1 MGAFWRDLI
10 YGGRML
16 RRNPG
21 FAAVAILT
29 LAIGIGANAVIFS
42 VVNGVLLRP
51 LPFPDSQRIV
61 TLWESDANRGVVHGT
76 ASAAEFLD
84 WRDMN
89 HSFQDLSGWRALY
102 FTITGNGEPEQVW
115 GSQVSGNFFGMLQVS
130 PYLGRD
136 FSAEDEQRGHEQVVI
151 LSYALWQRHYG
162 GDTGIIGRTI
172 NLDDMPFVVI
182 GILPRN
188 FTLYGTIPEFEI
200 WKPFAFDRAQLD
212 RENHELVVFGR
223 LREKATLQQAQTEME
238 TILAQLKRQY
248 PAFDQKNGIRVVGF
262 HDELVKPVRP
272 GLLLLLAAV
281 GFVLLIA
288 CANMANL
295 MLARASLRE
304 REIAIRASLGAGRRR
319 ILAQMLTE
327 SLLLALIGAVV
338 GIALAY
344 FGLDVLR
351 IVMPPSA
358 GRGQIP
364 HLDWIRIDGR
374 VIGFAFLISLFT
386 AVIFGL
392 APAIQVARAKLYES
406 LKEGSRGSTG
416 GRRRHL
422 VRSVLIVSEVAFSL
436 LLLVGAGLL
445 VRSFA
450 LMMAENLGF
459 NPSNLMTMQVFLPEK
474 RYATAPIIV
483 NFDNAAIDRVSA
495 LPGVISASAV
505 NFLPLTGWTAFCD
518 FDIAGRASPP
528 SGEHFTGEY
537 RVSDWR
543 YFRTMGIALKEGR
556 DFTSADGPDSEGVV
570 VINETLAH
578 RYWPN
583 EDPVGKQIQLIF
595 PATLRPW
602 DAQARKGWLT
612 IVGIVGDVRD
622 WSWSQPK
629 VAQLY
634 LPDTQNASRIMRL
647 VVRSSGDSGQL
658 TAAVRHIVESIDP
671 NQPVTEV
678 SSMDEFLTVVLAQR
692 RLNMAL
698 LAFFAAIAA
707 ILAAIGIYGVMSYA
721 VTQRSHEIG
730 IRMALGAESG
740 DVLRMIVNEGMKLA
754 ILGLLLGLVGA
765 VVATKY
771 LESQLYGVK
780 ARDPLTFVTVAAG
793 LALVA
798 LAACYFPA
806 RRATKVDPLTALRY
820 E

>member
-1 MGAFWRDLI
+1 MGSLWQDLR
-10 YGGRML
+10 YGARML

-21 FAAVAILT
+21 FATVAILT
-29 LAIGIGANAVIFS
+29 LAIGIGANAMIFS

-51 LPFPDSQRIV
+51 LSFPDSQRIV
-61 TLWESDANRGVVHGT
+61 TIWESDANRNVVHGT
-76 ASAAEFLD
+76 ASAPELLD
-84 WRDMN
+84 WRDLN

-102 FTITGNGEPEQVW
+102 FTITGTGEPEQVW
-115 GSQVSGNFFGMLQVS
+115 GSQVSGNFFRMLKVS
-130 PYLGRD
+130 PMLGRD
-136 FSAEDEQRGHEQVVI
+136 FSAEDEQPGHEQVVI

-162 GDTGIIGRTI
+162 SDRSIVGREIT
-172 NLDDMPFVVI
+172 LDDTPYVVI
-182 GILPRN
+182 GILPRG
-188 FTLYGTIPEFEI
+188 FTLYGVSPEYEI
-200 WKPFAFDRAQLD
+200 WKPFAFNRAQLD
-212 RENHELVVFGR
+212 RENHELVIFGR
-223 LREKATLQQAQTEME
+223 LREKVTLQQAQTEME

-262 HDELVKPVRP
+262 HDELVKPLRP

-281 GFVLLIA
+281 GCVLLIA
-288 CANMANL
+288 CANVANL
-295 MLARASLRE
+295 LLARASVRE

-319 ILAQMLTE
+319 ILTQMMTE
-327 SLLLALIGAVV
+327 SLLLALIGAVA

-344 FGLDVLR
+344 FGLEILR
-351 IVMPPSA
+351 SVMPAA
-358 GRGQIP
+358 GHGQIP
-364 HLDWIRIDGR
+364 HIDWVSINGR
-374 VIGFAFLISLFT
+374 VIGFAFLVALVT

-392 APAIQVARAKLYES
+392 VPAIQVVRSELYES

-416 GRRRHL
+416 GRRSHL
-422 VRSVLIVSEVAFSL
+422 ARSVLIVSEVAFSL

-450 LMMAENLGF
+450 LMMSEDLGF
-459 NPSNLMTMQVFLPEK
+459 NPSNVMTMQVFLSEK
-474 RYATAPIIV
+474 HYATVPSIV
-483 NFDNAAIDRVSA
+483 NFDNAVIDRVAA
-495 LPGVISASAV
+495 LPGVVSASAV
-505 NFLPLTGWTAFCD
+505 DFLPLTGWTAFTD
-518 FDIAGRASPP
+518 FDIAGRASPA
-528 SGEHFTGEY
+528 SGEHFTAGY
-537 RVSDWR
+537 RVADWR
-543 YFRTMGIALKEGR
+543 YLRTMGIALKKGR
-556 DFTSADGPDSEGVV
+556 DFASSDGPDSEGVV
-570 VINETLAH
+570 LINETLAQ

-583 EDPVGKQIQLIF
+583 EDPLGKQIKLFF

-602 DAQARKGWLT
+602 DAQTRQGWLT
-612 IVGIVGDVRD
+612 VVGIVGDVRD
-622 WSWSQPK
+622 WSWAEPK

-647 VVRSSGDSGQL
+647 VVRSSGDPAQL
-658 TAAVRHIVESIDP
+658 TGAVRHVVESIDP
-671 NQPVTEV
+671 NQPLTEV
-678 SSMDEFLTVVLAQR
+678 NSMDQLLAIVLAER

-707 ILAAIGIYGVMSYA
+707 ILATIGIYGVMSYV

-730 IRMALGAESG
+730 IRMALGAESR

-765 VVATKY
+765 IVATKY
-771 LESQLYGVK
+771 LESQLYGIK
-780 ARDPLTFVTVAAG
+780 ARDPLTFITVAAA